1 MAAAPKMTTEEWGNA
16 RATWEDDPR
25 DGFQW
30 LVDELNLPVTAPGVR
45 KKAKTEGWE
54 KVSGVP
60 SSAEKPSKAAQENQE
75 KPKRKSKPGK
85 GLRGGGDE
93 AKVSDGQRN
102 QGAGRETKVSHAKT
116 MGSETIET
124 MDDVARADS
133 VGRTREAYKYR
144 AEYAEQAHRLC
155 LLGLTDAQLACAFN
169 IAESTLYL
177 WKQRFPDFAEA
188 ISSGKLIADGN
199 VAMSLYQR
207 AIGYEHEEVHLNV
220 VGGEL
225 VQTTLIKRYPPDTTA
240 AKHWLHNRS
249 PNTWRR
255 EHELEVNVNMNVFP
269 PREVL
274 DSVYQKALADAAVR
288 EAEVLEGR
296 FERITGMTE
305 GEALDGEG

>member
-1 MAAAPKMTTEEWGNA
+1 MAAAPKMTPEEWGNA

-45 KKAKTEGWE
+45 KKAKTEGWG
-54 KVSGVP
+54 KASGAP
-60 SSAEKPSKAAQENQE
+60 SSAEKPSKSAQENQE

-102 QGAGRETKVSHAKT
+102 QGAGRETKVSAR
-116 MGSETIET
+116 ETIET
-124 MDDVARADS
+124 ISKTETMPDDSCNPKR
-133 VGRTREAYKYR
+133 RQLEAYKYKS
-144 AEYAEQAHRLC
+144 EYADQAHKLC
-155 LLGLTDAQLACAFN
+155 LLGLTDVQMAEVFG
-169 IAESTLYL
+169 IAESTFYL
-177 WKQRFPDFAEA
+177 WKQRFPEFAEA
-188 ISSGKLIADGN
+188 IASGKVHADGN
-199 VAMSLYQR
+199 VAKSLYQR

-225 VQTTLIKRYPPDTTA
+225 VQTTLVKRYPPDTTA

-274 DSVYQKALADAAVR
+274 DSVYQKALADAAAR
-288 EAEVLEGR
+288 ETEVLEGR

-305 GEALDGEG
+305 GEMLDGEG